1 MELPPAYDP
10 KDVEGRI
17 YRFWLDGGYF
27 NAEIDP
33 SRQPT
38 VISMPPPN
46 VYGSLHM
53 GHGFNLTLQDLLTRW
68 WRMQGKASLW
78 APGLDHAG
86 LAFQNAVEK
95 ELRKEGLTRFDLG
108 REKFLER
115 CWSWKEEQTNY
126 VLEQLYRMGASA
138 DWRRLR
144 FTMDEGYQRA
154 VRRQFVAL
162 FEEGLVYRG
171 TRITNWCPGCQTALA
186 DIEVEHEEEES
197 FLWHVR
203 YPAADGEGSITVATT
218 RPETM
223 LGDTAVAVHPQDP
236 RYQGWIGRT
245 LTLPLLGRKIPVVA
259 DQAVEQSFGTGA
271 VKVTPAHDPTDY
283 EIGLRHG
290 LEKILVIDEA
300 GRMNEQAGPCQG
312 LSREE
317 ARQRIV
323 EQLRQEGLLE
333 REAPY
338 RHAVGHCYRCHQAIE
353 PILST
358 QWYCRMDS
366 MAKPAMEAVRSG
378 QVEFIPQRWTKIY
391 MDWMENI
398 QPWCISRQIWWGHR
412 IPVWYCA
419 DCGAVFAAG
428 EDPDRCVR
436 CSSGRI
442 EQDPDALDTWFSSN
456 LWPFAI
462 LGWPEETAEQA
473 FFLPN
478 ETLSTGY
485 DIIFFWVARM
495 IMASLRFKGEIPF
508 RKVYIHGLI
517 RDGKGRK
524 MSRSLGNVIDPL
536 EKVQQYGADAFRFS
550 MAAAATLGGQDIPM
564 GEERFE
570 RGRNFTNKLWNAARF
585 ALQNLEGM
593 PPDQQNDWVER
604 HVEQLPVGAGFKPA
618 PTQPAAGCSAE
629 GLPHRFIRSRLQRII
644 SSTTASFQQYNFAE
658 ATHNLEEFFW
668 GDFCDWYLEMCKTD
682 LFQPG
687 RDKAGAQCMLYEALE
702 TILRLLHPVLPFIT
716 EELWQK
722 LPGKENQALIAAS
735 WPVADSRWLD
745 SAAEEEMSLVQE
757 LVHSV
762 RNLRAEGQIPPGEK
776 APVVVV
782 ATEETQRTLRRV
794 EPYLCPLAR
803 ISELRLAGG
812 EARPQ
817 SSLSAVAHGME
828 IYLLLG
834 GEKAQNVARKLEK
847 DLEKV
852 RAQLVK
858 TTERLSSEEF
868 LRRAPAEVI
877 EKQRVVQA
885 EMVFQADRL
894 SRLVEGLR
902 G

>member
-17 YRFWLDGGYF
+17 YRFWLDGGCF

-33 SRQPT
+33 SRQST

-78 APGLDHAG
+78 VPGLDHAG

-95 ELRKEGLTRFDLG
+95 ELRKEGLTRFELG

-115 CWSWKEEQTNY
+115 CWSWKEEQANY

-171 TRITNWCPGCQTALA
+171 TRITNWCPGCLTALA

-197 FLWHVR
+197 FLWYVR

-245 LTLPLLGRKIPVVA
+245 LTLPLLGRKIPVVP

-271 VKVTPAHDPTDY
+271 VKVTPAHDPLDY
-283 EIGLRHG
+283 EIGLRHN

-300 GRMNEQAGPCQG
+300 GRMNEQAGPYQS

-323 EQLRQEGLLE
+323 ERLRQEGLLE

-428 EDPDRCVR
+428 EDPDHCVR
-436 CSSGRI
+436 CSSSRI

-536 EKVQQYGADAFRFS
+536 EKVQKYGADAFRFS

-593 PPDQQNDWVER
+593 RPYQQNDWHER
-604 HVEQLPVGAGFKPA
+604 YAE
-618 PTQPAAGCSAE
+618 QPAAGRPAE
-629 GLPHRFIRSRLQRII
+629 GLPHRFIRSRMQRII
-644 SSTTASFQQYNFAE
+644 SSTTASLQQYNFAE

-687 RDKAGAQCMLYEALE
+687 RDKAGAQCMLYETLE

-722 LPGKENQALIAAS
+722 LPGKENQALITAS

-803 ISELRLAGG
+803 ISELRLAGE
-812 EARPQ
+812 EAQPQ

-847 DLEKV
+847 ELEKV

-894 SRLVEGLR
+894 SRLVIGLR

>member
-1 MELPPAYDP
+1 
-10 KDVEGRI
+10 
-17 YRFWLDGGYF
+17 
-27 NAEIDP
+27 
-33 SRQPT
+33 
-38 VISMPPPN
+38 
-46 VYGSLHM
+46 
-53 GHGFNLTLQDLLTRW
+53 
-68 WRMQGKASLW
+68 
-78 APGLDHAG
+78 
-86 LAFQNAVEK
+86 
-95 ELRKEGLTRFDLG
+95 
-108 REKFLER
+108 
-115 CWSWKEEQTNY
+115 
-126 VLEQLYRMGASA
+126 
-138 DWRRLR
+138 
-144 FTMDEGYQRA
+144 
-154 VRRQFVAL
+154 
-162 FEEGLVYRG
+162 
-171 TRITNWCPGCQTALA
+171 
-186 DIEVEHEEEES
+186 
-197 FLWHVR
+197 
-203 YPAADGEGSITVATT
+203 
-218 RPETM
+218 
-223 LGDTAVAVHPQDP
+223 
-236 RYQGWIGRT
+236 
-245 LTLPLLGRKIPVVA
+245 
-259 DQAVEQSFGTGA
+259 
-271 VKVTPAHDPTDY
+271 
-283 EIGLRHG
+283 
-290 LEKILVIDEA
+290 
-300 GRMNEQAGPCQG
+300 
-312 LSREE
+312 
-317 ARQRIV
+317 
-323 EQLRQEGLLE
+323 
-333 REAPY
+333 
-338 RHAVGHCYRCHQAIE
+338 
-353 PILST
+353 
-358 QWYCRMDS
+358 
-366 MAKPAMEAVRSG
+366 
-378 QVEFIPQRWTKIY
+378 
-391 MDWMENI
+391 
-398 QPWCISRQIWWGHR
+398 
-412 IPVWYCA
+412 
-419 DCGAVFAAG
+419 
-428 EDPDRCVR
+428 
-436 CSSGRI
+436 
-442 EQDPDALDTWFSSN
+442 
-456 LWPFAI
+456 
-462 LGWPEETAEQA
+462 
-473 FFLPN
+473 
-478 ETLSTGY
+478 
-485 DIIFFWVARM
+485 
-495 IMASLRFKGEIPF
+495 
-508 RKVYIHGLI
+508 
-517 RDGKGRK
+517 
-524 MSRSLGNVIDPL
+524 LGNVIDPL

-593 PPDQQNDWVER
+593 PPDQQNDWHER
-604 HVEQLPVGAGFKPA
+604 YVEQLPVGAGFKPA
-618 PTQPAAGCSAE
+618 PTQPPAGRSAE

-644 SSTTASFQQYNFAE
+644 SSTTVSFQQYNFAE

-682 LFQPG
+682 LFQSG

-803 ISELRLAGG
+803 ISELRLAGE

-868 LRRAPAEVI
+868 LRRAPAEVV
-877 EKQRVVQA
+877 EKQRAVQA